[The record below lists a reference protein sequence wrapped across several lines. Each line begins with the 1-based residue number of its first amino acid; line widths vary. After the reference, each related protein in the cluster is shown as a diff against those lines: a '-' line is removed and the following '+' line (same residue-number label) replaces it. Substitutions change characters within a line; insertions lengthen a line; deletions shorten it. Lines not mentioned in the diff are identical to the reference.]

1 MVEDTAVEDTA
12 HLKAFHMPFDSMEPT
27 IATGAKVIGDVG
39 YYGSNRPQRWE
50 VVVFSLPG
58 NDGEFIKRIV
68 GLPGEKIT
76 LGPAGLLV
84 DGSPVDPP
92 VALKKCFSKF
102 RQRKEYKHGAEEIRV
117 PDDCVFVLG
126 DNQEIHVAD
135 SRQHGAVPIRNLG
148 AKVFAAVQLTLM

>member
-1 MVEDTAVEDTA
+1 MVEDTA

-102 RQRKEYKHGAEEIRV
+102 RGCLQ
-117 PDDCVFVLG
+117 
-126 DNQEIHVAD
+126 NQVVSLR
-135 SRQHGAVPIRNLG
+135 SR
-148 AKVFAAVQLTLM
+148 TLASVSQIQASETRASRS

>member
-1 MVEDTAVEDTA
+1 MVEDTA

-84 DGSPVDPP
+84 DGSPVERLTIRTVFFLVRFVAP
-92 VALKKCFSKF
+92 VAIAIVLL
-102 RQRKEYKHGAEEIRV
+102 HG
-117 PDDCVFVLG
+117 LG
-126 DNQEIHVAD
+126 VI
-135 SRQHGAVPIRNLG
+135 
-148 AKVFAAVQLTLM
+148 